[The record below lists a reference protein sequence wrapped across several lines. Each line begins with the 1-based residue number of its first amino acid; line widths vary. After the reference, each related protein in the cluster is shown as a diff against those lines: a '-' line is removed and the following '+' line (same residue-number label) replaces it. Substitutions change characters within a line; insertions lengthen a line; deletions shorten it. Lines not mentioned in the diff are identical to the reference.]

1 VIAVH
6 AAQDGARYER
16 QPSRLEMKKLLL
28 AGIAALVLATGAA
41 QQTAQAGYFGS
52 DKWTTNCRHSIIEK
66 RRPQDDEQPD
76 WLMGISKNSS
86 RQVGTNLTR

>member
-28 AGIAALVLATGAA
+28 TGVAALFLAALLWG
-41 QQTAQAGYFGS
+41 F
-52 DKWTTNCRHSIIEK
+52 
-66 RRPQDDEQPD
+66 
-76 WLMGISKNSS
+76 S
-86 RQVGTNLTR
+86 RT